1 LIHVPPLVVAMEL
14 DPTGDKASLV
24 EQIKKLQRS
33 SPEAKQAWWDFCD
46 TQLGGVKDPSRHEA
60 PVLSEFVQGYQEGNF
75 GGSLARAPSQQP
87 RRAPPSGR
95 GYYGTYAPAWG
106 SDGWGCG
113 WGGGGYGGGG
123 YGGAGFGGP
132 SQWGA
137 AGHGNVL
144 ADFIKTGQRNS
155 AHWKKAWQ
163 TYCAAYGTSYN
174 DPARCDESF
183 IVGFI
188 DYAGQLI
195 TSELGG
201 QDDGPSEAPTSVL
214 SRKRPI
220 GVVGASAGF
229 PPAKRGCGG
238 GWEAWDGAGG
248 GRGAYSVGGIPSG
261 AEKAALVDKIKA
273 LQRSSPEA
281 KSAWWSYC
289 DEHLG
294 GIKDPM
300 RHEEESLQTF
310 LQQYSQ
316 GDES

>member
-1 LIHVPPLVVAMEL
+1 MEL
-14 DPTGDKASLV
+14 DPTADKESLV

-33 SPEAKQAWWDFCD
+33 NPDAKQAWWDYCD
-46 TQLGGVKDPSRHEA
+46 TQLGGIKDPNRHEA
-60 PVLSEFVQGYQEGNF
+60 PVLSEFVQAHQDGPWSI
-75 GGSLARAPSQQP
+75 GGSSARAPMQQS

-95 GYYGTYAPAWG
+95 GCYGTSYAPAWG
-106 SDGWGCG
+106 SDGYGCG
-113 WGGGGYGGGG
+113 WGGGYGGGG
-123 YGGAGFGGP
+123 YGGAGLGGP

-137 AGHGNVL
+137 AGHGNIL

-155 AHWKKAWQ
+155 SHWKKAWQ
-163 TYCAAYGTSYN
+163 TYCAAYGNGFN
-174 DPARCDESF
+174 DPARCEESF

-195 TSELGG
+195 TSELGS
-201 QDDGPSEAPTSVL
+201 QDDGPSEAPASVL
-214 SRKRPI
+214 SRKRPLGLI
-220 GVVGASAGF
+220 GASPGV

-238 GWEAWDGAGG
+238 GWETWDGADG
-248 GRGAYSVGGIPSG
+248 GRGAYTVGVIPSGCRTVGIVAG

-273 LQRSSPEA
+273 MQRSSPEA
-281 KSAWWSYC
+281 KNTWWSYC

-316 GDES
+316 GN